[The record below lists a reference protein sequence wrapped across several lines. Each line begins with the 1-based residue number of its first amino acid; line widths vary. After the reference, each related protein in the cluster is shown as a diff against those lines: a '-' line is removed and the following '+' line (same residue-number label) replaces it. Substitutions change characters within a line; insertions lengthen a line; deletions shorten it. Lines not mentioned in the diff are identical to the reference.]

1 MGHGR
6 VPRIRDLA
14 NGRGPRIHPSVLSFD
29 LSNEA
34 FRVMSLPVGMTHSYA
49 LDTSVIRE
57 ALFILCHALLCQ
69 GKKCYDVCSIW
80 VMKKYGIVDSWTK
93 LSNVNLTGGIT
104 RVLGFRKSGHM
115 LVTTARALF
124 VGFAS
129 YDPKNREVKK
139 LGMYGA
145 TIDYC
150 TNNYVENLVLLD
162 KPNDAVSQS
171 GVTRKRKCR

>member
-1 MGHGR
+1 MVNDLANGR
-6 VPRIRDLA
+6 VPRIGDLA

-49 LDTSVIRE
+49 LDTSVIRG

-69 GKKCYDVCSIW
+69 GNKCYDVCSIW

-93 LSNVNLTGGIT
+93 LCNINLTGGIT
-104 RVLGFRKSGHM
+104 TVLGFRKSGHM
-115 LVTTARALF
+115 LVTTARALS

-129 YDPKNREVKK
+129 LTLRIEK
-139 LGMYGA
+139 LKSWGCMG
-145 TIDYC
+145 
-150 TNNYVENLVLLD
+150 
-162 KPNDAVSQS
+162 QQ
-171 GVTRKRKCR
+171 